1 MSKINAIRVHE
12 PGGPEA
18 LLWEEITL
26 PDPGPDEV
34 RVKHSAIGL
43 NFIDVYHRTGQY
55 PLPSPTG
62 IGLEAA
68 GTVEAVGSEVSLL
81 AVGDRVAYGTGPI
94 GAYAEGSILPAG
106 RLVRIPETISDKQ
119 AAAMMLQ
126 GLTAHYLLKS
136 TYSVRPGDA
145 ILIHAAAGGVG
156 LIVCQWAK
164 HLGALVIGTVGSKEK
179 AALASEHGC
188 DHTILYEDED
198 FVERVKHI
206 TNGTGVA
213 VAYDSVGKATLHKSL
228 TCLKPRGTL
237 VSFGNASGPPDP
249 INVGELAANGSL
261 FVTRPSLFH
270 YFGKDDEL
278 EIGARELIQV
288 VSSGIVR
295 IEINQEYALRDAVKA
310 HRDLEARQTT
320 GSSILIP

>member
-1 MSKINAIRVHE
+1 MTNVNAIRVHE

-18 LLWEEITL
+18 LLWEQISL
-26 PDPGPDEV
+26 PDPGPHEV
-34 RVKHSAIGL
+34 RVKHSAVGL
-43 NFIDVYHRTGQY
+43 NYIDVYHRTGQY
-55 PLPSPTG
+55 PLPLPTG

-68 GTVEAVGSEVSLL
+68 GIIEAVGSKVSSLS
-81 AVGDRVAYGTGPI
+81 AGDRVAFGTGPI
-94 GAYAEGSILPAG
+94 GAYAEASNLPVG
-106 RLVRIPETISDKQ
+106 RVVRIPDTISDKQ

-136 TYSVRPGDA
+136 TYNVQAGDA

-164 HLGALVIGTVGSKEK
+164 YLGALVIGTVGSKDK

-188 DHTILYEDED
+188 DHTILYDEED
-198 FVERVKHI
+198 FVERVKAI
-206 TNGTGVA
+206 TEGAGVA

-228 TCLKPRGTL
+228 TCLKPLGTL
-237 VSFGNASGPPDP
+237 VSFGNASGPPNP

-261 FVTRPSLFH
+261 FLTRPSLFH
-270 YFGKDDEL
+270 YFGQDDEL
-278 EIGARELIQV
+278 EIGARDLIEV

-295 IEINQEYALRDAVKA
+295 IEINQEYALSDAVKA
-310 HRDLEARQTT
+310 HKDLEARRTK
-320 GSSILIP
+320 GSSVLIP